1 MLQDAHGDELHSAP
15 APIIISHTAAS
26 TQLLPGNE
34 LLLSADSLGNHLHR
48 LQSNLQHSPA
58 AEHCATSQHG
68 FSPHVGLHSPHS
80 TSSH

>member
-1 MLQDAHGDELHSAP
+1 MLQDAHEDELHSAP
-15 APIIISHTAAS
+15 APITVSRTAAS

-34 LLLSADSLGNHLHR
+34 LLLPADSLGNHLHR

-58 AEHCATSQHG
+58 AKHCATSQHG
-68 FSPHVGLHSPHS
+68 FAPCVGPHSPHS